1 MTQVKGANSTRRL
14 ADLPTPDGLPLLGNI
29 HQLSVRTLHKVIERW
44 EAELG
49 SVFAFDLGPTRVFVT
64 SDPQLAQFALRE
76 RPGAFRKLTTM
87 TSVIDEMGFNG
98 VFSAE
103 DERWWPQRQMV
114 VQALA
119 KKGLPAFFPTLR
131 TITERLWRRWDRLA
145 ANADTTNVV
154 EDLERF
160 TVDVTSTLSFGQ
172 DINTLEQ
179 EGDPIQKHLSEIFP
193 MVTLRANLPFPYW
206 RYLRLPRDRKLERSI
221 DTVRA
226 FVLRMI
232 DEARREMK
240 RHPDA
245 PPSNLLQAMLVAANE
260 PGSGITDDVVYANVV
275 TLLIAGEDTTAHT

>member
-1 MTQVKGANSTRRL
+1 MTHSDGASSTRKL
-14 ADLPTPDGLPLLGNI
+14 ADLPAPDGLPLLGNI
-29 HQLSVRTLHKVIERW
+29 HQLNVRTLHRAIERW

-64 SDPQLAQFALRE
+64 SEPQLVHFTLRE
-76 RPGAFRKLTTM
+76 RPDTFRKLSTM
-87 TSVIDEMGFNG
+87 TSVIDEMGING

-103 DERWWPQRQMV
+103 GERWWPQRQMI

-119 KKGLPAFFPTLR
+119 RKGLPSFFPTLR
-131 TITERLWRRWDRLA
+131 TITERLWRRWDRIA
-145 ANADTTNVV
+145 ANGGTTDVV
-154 EDLERF
+154 QDLVKF

-193 MVTLRANLPFPYW
+193 MVTLRSNLPFPYW

-221 DTVRA
+221 EAVRS

-232 DEARREMK
+232 DEARQELARNPE
-240 RHPDA
+240 A
-245 PPSNLLQAMLVAANE
+245 PPSNLLQAMLIAANE
-260 PGSGITDDVVYANVV
+260 PGSGITDDVVYADRKSVV
-275 TLLIAGEDTTAHT
+275 